1 MKLTFTKENI
11 NEAIKNGCKTVSEFG
26 NFILGEG
33 NNLPLNLLMK

>member
-11 NEAIKNGCKTVSEFG
+11 NEAIKSGCKTVSEFG

-33 NNLPLNLLMK
+33 HRTRLDLLMK